1 MLRANS
7 LDNRTGGLTLDKGN
21 DVRINNVLNNNY
33 GVIRSALGST
43 ELYASTV
50 NNNAGLLGGQ
60 EVHVHTDTL
69 RNDEGLI
76 FAEKT
81 AEIKAATLYNRNSG
95 NFGRVMGV
103 HIDMPEDTQGA
114 LSAWAI

>member
-1 MLRANS
+1 MDNRDGSVSGEGKLLLRANS

-50 NNNAGLLGGQ
+50 NNNAGLLGAGSSCAY
-60 EVHVHTDTL
+60 
-69 RNDEGLI
+69 R
-76 FAEKT
+76 
-81 AEIKAATLYNRNSG
+81 
-95 NFGRVMGV
+95 
-103 HIDMPEDTQGA
+103 HIAQ
-114 LSAWAI
+114 